1 MTSIYTPFRI
11 PMTVSS
17 SHTTDGSFNTLS
29 HELLNKHHAIHP
41 LPIKNN
47 EDDSIL
53 SEWPTDVDAMLENI
67 RCNSIILSD
76 YHKTKYFFLQS
87 RLKYFRIPVII
98 ISAFA
103 SVFNI
108 GLQPWVDQ
116 GYISVICC
124 MMSLVTGLIGSI
136 ELFLQVQKK
145 MESDLLYSRDFY
157 LLAIDIYKVLSLEP
171 KNRHGDGISY
181 LDEKFNVYRKMVEN
195 SNILDKSIMDQ
206 LAPIDIKSLKNPV
219 HRTTAMSM
227 FDTMST
233 KNDGEEVTAKTVH
246 KLHQGLASFF
256 KLNHTLNPHHGVGVG
271 VGVDSHVGKTMGV
284 IKASDEDRFQLYCD
298 LVKRSEEFDP
308 MITDILC
315 HLLVAHQ
322 TNEPYDISLEDRMKI
337 YCYFVEQTDKFND
350 DMFPAKLKSILVE
363 DFFTKKSRVKFAPD
377 RVTTESPDESGGNDE
392 GEKTGGT
399 TRPDRKLF
407 QNFHHWV
414 NPNKTE
420 ERVVTNSVVTDYDLE
435 VGEKGEPGTKTVV
448 GATEGEDTTL
458 LLTPLQEVSKTK
470 VVSKY
475 SKFVESAPSLYSKNI
490 PKDDVMFTK
499 EGMGTG
505 MVKEK

>member
-1 MTSIYTPFRI
+1 
-11 PMTVSS
+11 
-17 SHTTDGSFNTLS
+17 
-29 HELLNKHHAIHP
+29 
-41 LPIKNN
+41 
-47 EDDSIL
+47 
-53 SEWPTDVDAMLENI
+53 
-67 RCNSIILSD
+67 
-76 YHKTKYFFLQS
+76 
-87 RLKYFRIPVII
+87 
-98 ISAFA
+98 
-103 SVFNI
+103 
-108 GLQPWVDQ
+108 
-116 GYISVICC
+116 

-195 SNILDKSIMDQ
+195 SNILDKAIMDQ

-219 HRTTAMSM
+219 NRTTAMSV
-227 FDTMST
+227 FDTMSI
-233 KNDGEEVTAKTVH
+233 KNDGEDVTTKSVQKVH
-246 KLHQGLASFF
+246 HGLASFF
-256 KLNHTLNPHHGVGVG
+256 KLNHSMNHPHHHHHHHGVGVG
-271 VGVDSHVGKTMGV
+271 SDVRKTGGF

-363 DFFTKKSRVKFAPD
+363 DFFTKKSGVKFAPD

-448 GATEGEDTTL
+448 GATEGEDTAL

-499 EGMGTG
+499 EGMGAGMGAG

>member
-1 MTSIYTPFRI
+1 
-11 PMTVSS
+11 MTVSS
-17 SHTTDGSFNTLS
+17 SPTVDGSFNPLS
-29 HELLNKHHAIHP
+29 HELLNKYHAIHP
-41 LPIKNN
+41 LSIKHN
-47 EDDSIL
+47 EDDTSTL
-53 SEWPTDVDAMLENI
+53 SEWPSDVDAMLESI

-108 GLQPWVDQ
+108 GLQPWMDQ
-116 GYISVICC
+116 AYISVICC

-219 HRTTAMSM
+219 HRTTAMSL

-233 KNDGEEVTAKTVH
+233 KNDGEEVAAKPVQNFH
-246 KLHQGLASFF
+246 HGLASFF
-256 KLNHTLNPHHGVGVG
+256 KLNHSSIHHHHHGVGVG
-271 VGVDSHVGKTMGV
+271 VGVGSNVGKTGGV

-298 LVKRSEEFDP
+298 LVKRSEEFEP

-322 TNEPYDISLEDRMKI
+322 SNEPYDLSLEDRMKI
-337 YCYFVEQTDKFND
+337 YCYFAEQADKFND

-363 DFFTKKSRVKFAPD
+363 DFFTKKSAVKFAPNH
-377 RVTTESPDESGGNDE
+377 VTTESHDPPGGNDE

-399 TRPDRKLF
+399 TRLDRKLF
-407 QNFHHWV
+407 HNFHQWV
-414 NPNKTE
+414 NPTKTE

-435 VGEKGEPGTKTVV
+435 VGEKGEPETKT
-448 GATEGEDTTL
+448 GATEGEDTAL
-458 LLTPLQEVSKTK
+458 ILAPLQEVSKTK

-475 SKFVESAPSLYSKNI
+475 SQFVESAPSLYSKNI
-490 PKDDVMFTK
+490 PKDDVIFKKDMV
-499 EGMGTG
+499 
-505 MVKEK
+505 VKEK